1 MKVAVCFGTGYEEV
15 EALTAVDILRRG
27 QVDVTMVGVDG
38 KAVSGSHGISV
49 NMDQTAEETVFE
61 DFDMI
66 ILPGGVPGIH
76 SLAACKSLMDALKTF
91 KEEGK
96 WIAAICA
103 APSILGEAGLLEGEK
118 VTCYP
123 GFEEKLLGAEH
134 QEEGV
139 VLSNRFVTAKGA
151 GYGFAFALKLLEIIK
166 GRECAQKV
174 RKGML
179 IQ

>member
-15 EALTAVDILRRG
+15 EALTVVDILRRG
-27 QVDVTMVGVDG
+27 QVDVTMVGVSG
-38 KAVSGSHGISV
+38 RSVSGSHGISV
-49 NMDQTAEETVFE
+49 NMDQTAEETAFN

-66 ILPGGVPGIH
+66 VLPGGVPGIH
-76 SLAACKSLMDALKTF
+76 SLAACERLMEALRSF
-91 KEEGK
+91 KENQK

-103 APSILGEAGLLEGEK
+103 APSILGEAGLIEGEK

-123 GFEEKLLGAEH
+123 GFEGKLLGAEH
-134 QEEGV
+134 QEEGLV
-139 VLSNRFVTAKGA
+139 VSSHFVTAKGA
-151 GYGFAFALKLLEIIK
+151 GYGFVFALKLLEIIK
-166 GRECAQKV
+166 GRECAEKV